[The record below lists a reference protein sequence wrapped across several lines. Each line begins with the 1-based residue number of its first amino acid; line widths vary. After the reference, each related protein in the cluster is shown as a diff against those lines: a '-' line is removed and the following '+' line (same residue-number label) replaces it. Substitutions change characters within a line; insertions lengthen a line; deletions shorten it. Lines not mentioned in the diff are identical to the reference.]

1 MSTDDPLKNWQLED
15 RKQPDPEQWKL
26 EDSDQDL
33 SKHLQ
38 LQEGETSPYWQPV
51 EYERAPQGRRNW
63 VLPSV
68 LIVALLAVLGY
79 VGWIALNQF
88 GGGLGAL
95 GGAAA
100 APTETATPDAA
111 AVAAAASPTP
121 VAATPTSEP
130 TATAAPAATP
140 MPTLEPTPAIAMGE
154 LISGTVNAVQGV
166 NARRE
171 PDGEIIRTL
180 NENEGVVVTRQEG
193 DWLQVILSDGTTVAW
208 VSSEFI
214 NRNPQMVP
222 LEQLAAIF
230 TAAGLPAPTPV
241 AAPTTGGGVTTTLEL
256 TDTAALS
263 TGGELTPT
271 LPLAGAAPQ
280 LTPNGVIPTV
290 PFTNALPAVGPALTV
305 SDTTGVNARSTPGT
319 DGAVILVVPNGA
331 VLPIVG
337 RNAAGDWLQ
346 VRLPD
351 GQDGWMFGKAV
362 IASPDATSAPA
373 IEGAAGAAS
382 GTLTSTLATA
392 ATSPATG
399 ALTETLAV
407 TNTATATST
416 EATAPAAAVVGA
428 PTGATATVANPLGA
442 NLRTAPSRDLEP
454 VYSAASGE
462 SFAVVGRTGAGDWV
476 QVVLPDGSAAWILA
490 TLVEVSVGVDTL
502 PVTQP

>member
-1 MSTDDPLKNWQLED
+1 MSTEDPLKNWQLED

-26 EDSDQDL
+26 EDADQDL

-51 EYERAPQGRRNW
+51 EYERAPQARRNW

-79 VGWIALNQF
+79 VGWIAFNQL
-88 GGGLGAL
+88 GGGLGSL

-100 APTETATPDAA
+100 TAPTETP
-111 AVAAAASPTP
+111 VQNAAAAAPTAAP
-121 VAATPTSEP
+121 ATPTTEP
-130 TATAAPAATP
+130 TATSAPAETP
-140 MPTLEPTPAIAMGE
+140 TPTLEPTPAIAMGE

-180 NENEGVVVTRQEG
+180 NENEGVVVTRQDG

-214 NRNPQMVP
+214 NRNPQLVP

-241 AAPTTGGGVTTTLEL
+241 AAPSALSALSAPSAAESVTGTLGL
-256 TDTAALS
+256 SGTAAVSAGEGLTSALS
-263 TGGELTPT
+263 LGGT
-271 LPLAGAAPQ
+271 APQ
-280 LTPNGVIPTV
+280 LTLNGVIPTA

-305 SDTTGVNARSTPGT
+305 SDTTGVNARSAAGT

-331 VLPIVG
+331 VLPVIG

-351 GQDGWMFGKAV
+351 GQEAWMFGEAV
-362 IASPDATSAPA
+362 IASPDAVRSAPVVGGTDT
-373 IEGAAGAAS
+373 GAATGTLP
-382 GTLTSTLATA
+382 GTLTGT
-392 ATSPATG
+392 
-399 ALTETLAV
+399 LTETLA
-407 TNTATATST
+407 ATTTTGAP
-416 EATAPAAAVVGA
+416 AVTAPPVAGA
-428 PTGATATVANPLGA
+428 PTGASATIASPLGA
-442 NLRTAPSRDLEP
+442 NLRSAPSRDLEP

-462 SFAVVGRTGAGDWV
+462 SFAVIGRNGAGDWI
-476 QVVLPDGSAAWILA
+476 QVVLPDGSAAWVLA
-490 TLVEVSVGVDTL
+490 AVAQVSVGVDTL

>member
-26 EDSDQDL
+26 EDADQDL

-63 VLPSV
+63 LLPSV

-95 GGAAA
+95 AAT
-100 APTETATPDAA
+100 APTATATPDAA
-111 AVAAAASPTP
+111 AAAAAAAPT
-121 VAATPTSEP
+121 VASATPTSEP
-130 TATAAPAATP
+130 TATAAPAETP
-140 MPTLEPTPAIAMGE
+140 TPTLAPTPAIAMGE

-171 PDGEIIRTL
+171 PDGEVIRTL
-180 NENEGVVVTRQEG
+180 NENEGVVVTRQDG

-208 VSSEFI
+208 VSSEFV
-214 NRNPQMVP
+214 NRSPQLVP

-230 TAAGLPAPTPV
+230 TAAGLPAPTPM
-241 AAPTTGGGVTTTLEL
+241 
-256 TDTAALS
+256 AALS
-263 TGGELTPT
+263 AGPGVTATLDVTGSVPLSSAETVTPALT
-271 LPLAGAAPQ
+271 LAGAAPP
-280 LTPNGVIPTV
+280 LTPNGVVPTV

-305 SDTTGVNARSTPGT
+305 SDTTGVNARSAPGT

-331 VLPIVG
+331 VLPVVG

-351 GQDGWMFGKAV
+351 GQDGWMFGDAV
-362 IASPDATSAPA
+362 IASPDAARAPVAGGSAT
-373 IEGAAGAAS
+373 GAT
-382 GTLTSTLATA
+382 GTLTATA
-392 ATSPATG
+392 GITD
-399 ALTETLAV
+399 
-407 TNTATATST
+407 TATATST
-416 EATAPAAAVVGA
+416 EAAAPAPTLAGA
-428 PTGATATVANPLGA
+428 PTGETATVANPLGA
-442 NLRTAPSRDLEP
+442 NLRSAPSRDLEP

-462 SFAVVGRTGAGDWV
+462 SFAVIGRNGAGDWV